1 VNSSLADQLEAAVT
15 ALATHGALK
24 DRLSTAYCTHLEGI
38 APQDLPLEAQQDFA
52 ELSKAM
58 HAARVLPGDSIV
70 RASVRKLSNE
80 EAHAYAAL
88 IVRLYGM
95 EMQNQSQLEATATA
109 AATTLRA
116 AARNGAAA
124 RAAAPLAALLAL
136 DGGGSSSVRPKHA
149 NGG

>member
-1 VNSSLADQLEAAVT
+1 VNSALADQLEAAVT

-24 DRLSTAYCTHLEGI
+24 DRLSTAYCNHLEDI
-38 APQDLPLEAQQDFA
+38 DPQDLPLETQQDFA

-80 EAHAYAAL
+80 EAHRYATL
-88 IVRLYGM
+88 IVRLYGAQ
-95 EMQNQSQLEATATA
+95 MQHQSQLETTATA
-109 AATTLRA
+109 LRT

-136 DGGGSSSVRPKHA
+136 EGGGGSARPKHA